1 MNTIAI
7 KDITEDTFEMLNTR
21 LPVLPAG
28 LGSFKCKN
36 PYMLTLWRDRFI
48 RFYGNDGI
56 LYLDWVN
63 TNQVEGNEK
72 YDKDTMGLCT
82 DVMNFGNLD

>member
-56 LYLDWVN
+56 LYLDWVSS
-63 TNQVEGNEK
+63 NQVEGNEK
-72 YDKDTMGLCT
+72 YDKTCLAT
-82 DVMNFGNLD
+82 SEYIMNFESLD